1 MRVLQSKTET
11 ALTSHYVKQSE
22 YQAIPQIKIYRIGK
36 PILASLPVQ
45 FVSLADSLNVKF
57 SNLLKPYLEWK
68 QNSFTG
74 R

>member
-36 PILASLPVQ
+36 PIL
-45 FVSLADSLNVKF
+45 VS
-57 SNLLKPYLEWK
+57 
-68 QNSFTG
+68 
-74 R
+74 